1 MRIRKN
7 LIIIIIASALFGVLC
22 GFYFKTLNDADVSLR
37 ILKLRPYTPKWQ
49 VELIVRRL
57 EKKTGIFSLTNSLTI
72 YRSNLKVTYDFNS
85 KAMTIGFLA
94 SFILMIIVKQ
104 RVSRNAVTNFLNGL
118 ERNSKK

>member
-22 GFYFKTLNDADVSLR
+22 GFYFKTLNADVLIRTINLSAQWR
-37 ILKLRPYTPKWQ
+37 RDQAVQI
-49 VELIVRRL
+49 VE
-57 EKKTGIFSLTNSLTI
+57 KQAGIFSLTNH
-72 YRSNLKVTYDFNS
+72 DFNS